1 MEHATRL
8 GERIKARRREI
19 GMTAARLAA
28 AVGVTENAIRKLES
42 GDSAEPRFSTGVRIA
57 EVLNIS
63 ADALAGKPI
72 SLLAG
77 TPELARVV
85 AAIRTIREPLERD
98 GVAHVDVFGS
108 VARGDAGPE
117 SDVDIMITPKIS
129 VPFSL
134 IHLGRVSDILERRL
148 GRHADTVTRPAPE
161 DAPHLRDALKEAVR
175 AF

>member
-1 MEHATRL
+1 
-8 GERIKARRREI
+8 
-19 GMTAARLAA
+19 MTASRLAA
-28 AVGVTENAIRKLES
+28 AAGVTENAIRKLES

-57 EVLNIS
+57 EALAMT
-63 ADALAGKPI
+63 ADGLAGKPI

-77 TPELARVV
+77 TPELAHVI
-85 AAIRTIREPLERD
+85 AAIRTIREPLERG
-98 GVAHVDVFGS
+98 GVEHVDVFGS

-117 SDVDIMITPKIS
+117 SDVDIIIIPKAG

-134 IHLGRVSDILERRL
+134 IHLGRVSDMLERRL
-148 GRHADTVTRPAPE
+148 GRHADLLTPPTVE